1 MTREIVET
9 EKRDEDE
16 LGQLL
21 KRLEQDSESKTE
33 FDDTGTEAEKI
44 IRYGFE
50 EILDEGGVFYGQL
63 EVEIYDEK
71 FQARGNEALVN
82 DYFAE
87 NCVQELDL
95 E

>member
-1 MTREIVET
+1 MTRDIVET

-21 KRLEQDSESKTE
+21 NRLEQDSESKTE
-33 FDDTGTEAEKI
+33 FDHTGTESEKI
-44 IRYGFE
+44 IRYSFE

-63 EVEIYDEK
+63 EVEIYDEN
-71 FQARGNEALVN
+71 FQARGDEALVN

-87 NCVQELDL
+87 NRVQELDL